1 METLLRLLNLYQKF
15 SLNIRYFID
24 IQRRNTPSRLNAS
37 MTPSFT
43 NFIAQSS
50 HPRRS
55 TTNVGRETK
64 RNTRVS
70 PPFRREKKINL
81 EVLAHRID
89 RNL

>member
-24 IQRRNTPSRLNAS
+24 IQRRNTPRLNAS

-64 RNTRVS
+64 SSTRVS

-81 EVLAHRID
+81 EVLVHRID